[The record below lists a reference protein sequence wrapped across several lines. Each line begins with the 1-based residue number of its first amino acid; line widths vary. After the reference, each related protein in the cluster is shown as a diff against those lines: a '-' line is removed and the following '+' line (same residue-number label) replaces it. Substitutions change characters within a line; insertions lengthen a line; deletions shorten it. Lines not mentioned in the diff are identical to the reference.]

1 MPMKLTFTTPLNK
14 EYTVSAEPTTKVSE
28 LLKSLGQQTTRD
40 PSLVKIVFQGT
51 SPSPDATVA
60 DVGFKETSFIL
71 AMMAKTAEEIKR
83 AKEALKRQEDDDDDM
98 PYVPTKEKEKTEP
111 KPEEKPKVVEQ
122 PKVEQ
127 PKVEQPKVEQ
137 PKVEQPKVV
146 QPKEE
151 EKLSDKVEKL
161 EAMGFT
167 KQQAEQALKTAN
179 NNLEQAVDILTS
191 GALETKP
198 TENVVLDNKDMDNI
212 KSIMEVVG
220 VDEET
225 AKNAYIETGKN
236 TEAAINKLLPQ

>member
-1 MPMKLTFTTPLNK
+1 MPMKLTFTSSISK
-14 EYTVSAEPTTKVSE
+14 EYTVAVEPTTKVSE
-28 LLKSLGQQTTRD
+28 ILKALGDLTTRD
-40 PSLVKIVFQGT
+40 PSLVKIVFQGST
-51 SPSPDATVA
+51 PSLDATVA
-60 DVGFKETSFIL
+60 DLGLKESSTIL
-71 AMMAKTAEEIKR
+71 VMLAKTADEIKR
-83 AKEALKRQEDDDDDM
+83 AKEALKALNDDDEYM
-98 PYVPTKEKEKTEP
+98 PYVPTKEKEA

-122 PKVEQ
+122 PKV
-127 PKVEQPKVEQ
+127 VQ

-220 VDEET
+220 VDEEA
-225 AKNAYIETGKN
+225 AKKAYIETGKH